1 MLKIIANHQ
10 KQNVTYS
17 FTVGQTFPDVKG
29 KLISV
34 EVSGKELI
42 KLMEKKEIPLCSI
55 ETSFLIWYGRRAG
68 SILQTLQ
75 EVFVNQAES

>member
-1 MLKIIANHQ
+1 MLKIVANHQ
-10 KQNVTYS
+10 KQEVTHS

-42 KLMEKKEIPLCSI
+42 KLMEKKEIPLCSPSN
-55 ETSFLIWYGRRAG
+55 SFLIWHGRRAG
-68 SILQTLQ
+68 SILQTLR
-75 EVFVNQAES
+75 ETFLNQPEG